1 MLGERPAGAQA
12 SGAVTPGGAT
22 GERAPW
28 PASRAFWWLFAAAA
42 LGGGLAEVALIVGA
56 RIVLHRYTMLNPQG
70 VWLAPI
76 ANAAVL
82 LIPFGVVYLVAR
94 RWGSARAI
102 AAVAFLAAAVIVAEP
117 LMVLKE
123 RLHPL
128 ALLALSVGIATQVA
142 RFSLAR
148 PASFARLARGLTVA
162 MLAVSSI
169 GGVAFNAHRWWSE
182 RRAVAALGDARED
195 SPNVIL
201 LVLDTVR
208 ALSLGAYGYE
218 RSNTPFLSQLAA
230 RGVRFDR
237 AISSAPWT
245 LPSHATMFTGRYPH
259 ELSAGW
265 ADPLDDTY
273 PTLAERLSGHGYLTL
288 GVAANLHYCSY
299 EFGLTRGF
307 ARYRDYDVSLS
318 EMMRTSKIAH
328 AAVRLLNSFGGREIS
343 PGRQSATRINE
354 RLLAML
360 DERDAGKD
368 GSGRPFFAFAN
379 YYDAHGPYNPD
390 PPYDTL
396 FLGRQPS
403 MRDSGIDTFTDAD
416 VRDLQAAYDAS
427 IAWLDAQLR
436 DLFAQL
442 ESRGLL
448 RNTLVIVTSDHGEEF
463 NEHGLLN
470 HGSSLYFPSVHVP
483 LLVVHPG
490 SVPASRVV
498 EEPVTLRD
506 LPATVLEAVHA
517 PSSASLPG
525 ESLARWWRDGEN
537 PEGGAGS
544 PLIAE
549 VDYAQNL
556 LKTFAISKGDMK
568 SQVVGGRR
576 YILRGDGHGELFD
589 IRTDPW
595 EQRELSGS
603 AADSSAVAALRAA
616 VMSIPRRPPRAR

>member
-1 MLGERPAGAQA
+1 
-12 SGAVTPGGAT
+12 V
-22 GERAPW
+22 PW
-28 PASRAFWWLFAAAA
+28 RASRAFWWLLLAGA
-42 LGGGLAEVALIVGA
+42 LGGALAEIALIVGA
-56 RIVLHRYTMLNPQG
+56 RVILHRYTMLNPQG

-76 ANAAVL
+76 ANALVL
-82 LIPFGVVYLVAR
+82 LVPLGVVYLVAR
-94 RWGSARAI
+94 RWGHAWAI
-102 AAVAFLAAAVIVAEP
+102 AAVAFVASAVVVAEP

-123 RLHPL
+123 RLHPA
-128 ALLALSVGIATQVA
+128 ALLVLSIGIATQVS

-148 PASFARLARGLTVA
+148 PALFARATRALTLA
-162 MLAVSSI
+162 MLVVSVV
-169 GGVAFNAHRWWSE
+169 GGIAFNANRWWSE
-182 RRAVAALGDARED
+182 RRAVAALGDAPDE

-208 ALSLGAYGYE
+208 ALSLGAYGYD
-218 RSNTPFLSQLAA
+218 RPNTPFLSELAA

-273 PTLAERLSGHGYLTL
+273 PTLAERLSAQGYLTL

-307 ARYRDYDVSLS
+307 ARYRDYDVSVS

-328 AAVRLLNSFGGREIS
+328 AAVSLVNSFGGREIS

-354 RLLAML
+354 RLLSLL
-360 DERDAGKD
+360 DARGD
-368 GSGRPFFAFAN
+368 RPVFVFAN

-396 FLGRQPS
+396 YLGRQPS

-436 DLFAQL
+436 DLFTRL

-448 RNTLVIVTSDHGEEF
+448 ENTLVIVTSDHGEEF

-490 SVPASRVV
+490 SVPAATVV

-506 LPATVLEAVHA
+506 LPATILEAVRA
-517 PSSASLPG
+517 PASASLPG
-525 ESLARWWRDGEN
+525 ESLARWWRGGEDA
-537 PEGGAGS
+537 EGGAGS

-556 LKTFAISKGDMK
+556 PKTFAISKGDMK
-568 SQVVGGRR
+568 SQVVDGHR

-589 IRTDPW
+589 IRGDPW
-595 EQRELSGS
+595 EQRELTGN
-603 AADSSAVAALRAA
+603 AADSARAAALRAA
-616 VMSIPRRPPRAR
+616 VSRIPRRPPRAR